1 MNVKMKGY
9 NMPTLKKE
17 TIGKGYGKAT
27 INDADRD
34 HSNDPFVVKKV
45 EAAKAFLRKN
55 GLPDHLTKM
64 ASK

>member
-1 MNVKMKGY
+1 
-9 NMPTLKKE
+9 MPTLKKE